1 MPQFRLSDNI
11 SLKNK
16 EYPVSELTQSLVK
29 LEPKKILEFFFS
41 QNITGIARVRRIRL
55 LKDVLFP
62 YVVKTRQKLQS
73 LASELN
79 YRLSWFRIYS
89 EYELENLLIYFNSK
103 ALNRQYLDELWC
115 LFLNVMKENNVPDAD
130 ILKLVKQ
137 AEKST
142 YEPLKAIHEFNKGIW
157 PLFKDP
163 INVLDGLT
171 PEEFRP
177 VLFNSSTVKE
187 IRELGKKYDV
197 NVPFRLR
204 KKQFIENII
213 EELKKR
219 NEFDLD
225 VEKQINEKNVIQLER
240 FCIDRKIPISSELK
254 KEEII
259 EYILSHAAQTKG
271 SYFVP
276 EDHLGYELTLEEVT
290 KNQEV
295 DTNTPELTTREF
307 DSSEIQFKEYV
318 PVNFDEVEINDSD
331 LTISDFDQEPE
342 TEIVEKTTEVPEEP
356 TAEIIEEEVIA
367 EPTPEVV
374 EEQVVEQPITEI
386 IEEQV
391 SKDPQTEVVQ
401 EFVVA
406 EHTPEVAEEQ
416 TVEQPITEVMEEQV
430 SKDPQTE
437 VVQEFDVAEH
447 TPEVVSDTLKET
459 ILVDNEDTLKAVE
472 PTVIVEDSNLTD
484 LTELTTEPTMPEEVV
499 LKEQSEYSGDLME
512 LENKNQTTEVSKT
525 NIADSK
531 NAVESLSSDKNISE
545 THTKTEN
552 EIHNITRNITTN
564 YITNTK
570 NNTSGN
576 VVSTDG
582 AIAEMACCCQCCGNT
597 KHSDHEFN
605 NMVINGGYF
614 DSNAKAKEADEK
626 EAYKVFSLKERE
638 ANKPRAIE
646 NQAVLPVGYYVQ
658 PQQVDDRGWFNR
670 LLAFLVFLGLLIAT
684 VSFILLYFDVLKL

>member
-11 SLKNK
+11 TLKNK
-16 EYPVSELTQSLVK
+16 EYPVSELTQSLAK

-142 YEPLKAIHEFNKGIW
+142 YEPVKAIHEFNKGIW

-163 INVLDGLT
+163 ENVLDGLT

-204 KKQFIENII
+204 KKQFIENIV

-225 VEKQINEKNVIQLER
+225 VEKEIEAKNVIQLER

-276 EDHLGYELTLEEVT
+276 EDHLGYELTLDEVT

-295 DTNTPELTTREF
+295 DTDAPELTTRQFE
-307 DSSEIQFKEYV
+307 SSEIQFKEYV
-318 PVNFDEVEINDSD
+318 PINFDEVDVNNSD
-331 LTISDFDQEPE
+331 LTISNFDEEEPE
-342 TEIVEKTTEVPEEP
+342 TEVLETVS
-356 TAEIIEEEVIA
+356 
-367 EPTPEVV
+367 EVV
-374 EEQVVEQPITEI
+374 EEPTTTEVIEEKVKEEPVFEITEKQI
-386 IEEQV
+386 SAQ
-391 SKDPQTEVVQ
+391 PQTETVEEVLVV
-401 EFVVA
+401 EPTA
-406 EHTPEVAEEQ
+406 TEVNETAEE
-416 TVEQPITEVMEEQV
+416 TSV
-430 SKDPQTE
+430 SEP
-437 VVQEFDVAEH
+437 
-447 TPEVVSDTLKET
+447 KET
-459 ILVDNEDTLKAVE
+459 ANETTEPLTDSVDSTTQEITKVVE
-472 PTVIVEDSNLTD
+472 PTVIEEDSNLTEFA
-484 LTELTTEPTMPEEVV
+484 ELTTEPTMPEEVV
-499 LKEQSEYSGDLME
+499 LKDGEENSSDLVEGEIQDMEASGSDKVITDV
-512 LENKNQTTEVSKT
+512 NNV
-525 NIADSK
+525 N
-531 NAVESLSSDKNISE
+531 ESFNSDKNISE

-570 NNTSGN
+570 NNT
-576 VVSTDG
+576 DG
-582 AIAEMACCCQCCGNT
+582 KVYTEYSESAVANMGCCCQCCKT
-597 KHSDHEFN
+597 KYSDHEFH

-614 DSNAKAKEADEK
+614 DSNQKALEADEK
-626 EAYKVFSLKERE
+626 EAYKVFSLAEKE
-638 ANKPRAIE
+638 AKKPRAIE
-646 NQAVLPVGYYVQ
+646 NQAVLPAGYYVQ
-658 PQQVDDRGWFNR
+658 PQQVEDRGWFNR

>member
-11 SLKNK
+11 VLKNK
-16 EYPVSELTQSLVK
+16 EYPVSELTQSLAK

-55 LKDVLFP
+55 LKGVLFP

-115 LFLNVMKENNVPDAD
+115 LFLNVMKENNVPDSD

-142 YEPLKAIHEFNKGIW
+142 YEPAKAIHEFNKGIW

-163 INVLDGLT
+163 ENVLDGLT

-204 KKQFIENII
+204 KKQFIENIV

-225 VEKQINEKNVIQLER
+225 VEKEIEAKNVIQLER

-276 EDHLGYELTLEEVT
+276 EDHLGYELTLDEVT

-295 DTNTPELTTREF
+295 DADAPELTTRQF

-318 PVNFDEVEINDSD
+318 PVNFDEVDLSNSD
-331 LTISDFDQEPE
+331 LSISNFD
-342 TEIVEKTTEVPEEP
+342 EE
-356 TAEIIEEEVIA
+356 
-367 EPTPEVV
+367 
-374 EEQVVEQPITEI
+374 
-386 IEEQV
+386 
-391 SKDPQTEVVQ
+391 PQTEVLEKVEEVSAEPQ
-401 EFVVA
+401 TEVTEVVS
-406 EHTPEVAEEQ
+406 EVAEEP
-416 TVEQPITEVMEEQV
+416 TTTEVIEEVLVVEPTANEVKDNADETSV
-430 SKDPQTE
+430 SEPKDTKEETTE
-437 VVQEFDVAEH
+437 SL
-447 TPEVVSDTLKET
+447 SDSADSSTEEIT
-459 ILVDNEDTLKAVE
+459 KAVE
-472 PTVIVEDSNLTD
+472 PTVIEEDSNLTD
-484 LTELTTEPTMPEEVV
+484 LTEPTTEPTMPEEVI
-499 LKEQSEYSGDLME
+499 LKDGQENSSGLVEGEIQDME
-512 LENKNQTTEVSKT
+512 TNGSDKVISDVNNVSGSF
-525 NIADSK
+525 N
-531 NAVESLSSDKNISE
+531 SDKNVSE

-570 NNTSGN
+570 NNT
-576 VVSTDG
+576 DG
-582 AIAEMACCCQCCGNT
+582 KVYTTQYSENAVANMGCCCQCCGT
-597 KHSDHEFN
+597 KYSDHEFH

-614 DSNAKAKEADEK
+614 NSNQKVIEADEK
-626 EAYKVFSLKERE
+626 EAYKVFSLAEKE
-638 ANKPRAIE
+638 AKKPHAIE
-646 NQAVLPVGYYVQ
+646 NQAVLPVGYYIQ
-658 PQQVDDRGWFNR
+658 PQQVEDRGWFNR

>member
-11 SLKNK
+11 VLKNK
-16 EYPVSELTQSLVK
+16 EYPVSELTQSLAK

-115 LFLNVMKENNVPDAD
+115 LFLNVMKENNVPDSD

-142 YEPLKAIHEFNKGIW
+142 YEPVKAIHEFNKGIW

-163 INVLDGLT
+163 ENVLDGLT

-204 KKQFIENII
+204 KKQFIENIV

-225 VEKQINEKNVIQLER
+225 VEKEIEAKNVIQLER

-276 EDHLGYELTLEEVT
+276 EDHLGYELTLDEVT

-295 DTNTPELTTREF
+295 DADAPELTTRQF

-318 PVNFDEVEINDSD
+318 PVNFDEVDLNNSD
-331 LTISDFDQEPE
+331 LSISNFD
-342 TEIVEKTTEVPEEP
+342 EE
-356 TAEIIEEEVIA
+356 
-367 EPTPEVV
+367 
-374 EEQVVEQPITEI
+374 
-386 IEEQV
+386 
-391 SKDPQTEVVQ
+391 PQTEVL
-401 EFVVA
+401 E
-406 EHTPEVAEEQ
+406 
-416 TVEQPITEVMEEQV
+416 TVEEVKEEPSTVEVIEEVKEEPVFEIKEEEV
-430 SKDPQTE
+430 SAEPQTE
-437 VVQEFDVAEH
+437 V
-447 TPEVVSDTLKET
+447 TEVVSEVKEEPTTTEVIEEVLVVEPTANEVKDTAEETSVSEPKET
-459 ILVDNEDTLKAVE
+459 KEETTESLGDSADSSTEEITKAVE
-472 PTVIVEDSNLTD
+472 PTVIEEDSNLTD
-484 LTELTTEPTMPEEVV
+484 LTEPTTEPTMPEEII
-499 LKEQSEYSGDLME
+499 LKDGQENSSGLVEGEIQDMETNGSDKVISDVNNVSESF
-512 LENKNQTTEVSKT
+512 N
-525 NIADSK
+525 
-531 NAVESLSSDKNISE
+531 SDKNVSE

-570 NNTSGN
+570 NNT
-576 VVSTDG
+576 DG
-582 AIAEMACCCQCCGNT
+582 KVYTTQYSESAVANTGCCCQCCGT
-597 KHSDHEFN
+597 KYSDHEFH

-614 DSNAKAKEADEK
+614 NSNQKVIEADEK
-626 EAYKVFSLKERE
+626 EAYKVFSLAEKE
-638 ANKPRAIE
+638 AKKPRAIE
-646 NQAVLPVGYYVQ
+646 NQAVLPVGYYIQ
-658 PQQVDDRGWFNR
+658 PQQIEDRGWFNR

>member
-11 SLKNK
+11 LLKNK
-16 EYPVSELTQSLVK
+16 EYPVSELTQSLAK

-142 YEPLKAIHEFNKGIW
+142 YEPLKVIHEFNKGIW

-163 INVLDGLT
+163 VNVLDGLT

-219 NEFDLD
+219 NEFDQE

-295 DTNTPELTTREF
+295 GTNTPELTTREF

-331 LTISDFDQEPE
+331 LSISDFD
-342 TEIVEKTTEVPEEP
+342 EEP
-356 TAEIIEEEVIA
+356 VA
-367 EPTPEVV
+367 EVV
-374 EEQVVEQPITEI
+374 EETTEVSEEPITGIIEEVIQEPTVEVVQEQVVAQPISEVVEEVVEQPISEVV
-386 IEEQV
+386 EEVV
-391 SKDPQTEVVQ
+391 SEDPQTEVVQ
-401 EFVVA
+401 EFVD
-406 EHTPEVAEEQ
+406 
-416 TVEQPITEVMEEQV
+416 VEPAT
-430 SKDPQTE
+430 TE
-437 VVQEFDVAEH
+437 VVN
-447 TPEVVSDTLKET
+447 DTLKET
-459 ILVDNEDTLKAVE
+459 TAVENKDTLKAVE
-472 PTVIVEDSNLTD
+472 PTVIEEDSNLTD

-499 LKEQSEYSGDLME
+499 LKEQSEHSGDLME
-512 LENKNQTTEVSKT
+512 LENKNQVVEVSET
-525 NIADSK
+525 NIVDAK
-531 NAVESLSSDKNISE
+531 NAVESFNSDKNISE

-582 AIAEMACCCQCCGNT
+582 AITGMACCCQCCGNT

-614 DSNAKAKEADEK
+614 DSNQKAKEADEK

-646 NQAVLPVGYYVQ
+646 NQAVLPAGYYVQ
-658 PQQVDDRGWFNR
+658 PQQVEDRGWFNR

>member
-16 EYPVSELTQSLVK
+16 EYPVSELTQSLAK

-130 ILKLVKQ
+130 ILKLAKQ

-142 YEPLKAIHEFNKGIW
+142 YEPVKAIHEFNKGIW

-163 INVLDGLT
+163 ENVLDGLT

-204 KKQFIENII
+204 KKQFIENIV

-225 VEKQINEKNVIQLER
+225 VEKEIEAKNVIQLER

-276 EDHLGYELTLEEVT
+276 EDHLGYELTLDEVT

-295 DTNTPELTTREF
+295 NADSPELTNRQF

-318 PVNFDEVEINDSD
+318 PVNFDEVDLNSSD
-331 LTISDFDQEPE
+331 LTISNFDEEVPQTEVLETISEVAEEPL
-342 TEIVEKTTEVPEEP
+342 TTEV
-356 TAEIIEEEVIA
+356 IEEEVKE
-367 EPTPEVV
+367 EPVFEITEEQVITEPQTEVSKVVSEVV
-374 EEQVVEQPITEI
+374 EEPTITE
-386 IEEQV
+386 
-391 SKDPQTEVVQ
+391 EVIDEVL
-401 EFVVA
+401 VA
-406 EHTPEVAEEQ
+406 EPTATEIKETAEE
-416 TVEQPITEVMEEQV
+416 TTENLSGSLDTAAEE
-430 SKDPQTE
+430 T
-437 VVQEFDVAEH
+437 
-447 TPEVVSDTLKET
+447 T
-459 ILVDNEDTLKAVE
+459 KAVK
-472 PTVIVEDSNLTD
+472 PTVIEEDSNLT
-484 LTELTTEPTMPEEVV
+484 EFAEPTTEPTMPEEVV
-499 LKEQSEYSGDLME
+499 LKDGKENSSDLVEGEIQDMTTSSPESVITDVNNVSESF
-512 LENKNQTTEVSKT
+512 
-525 NIADSK
+525 
-531 NAVESLSSDKNISE
+531 SSDKNVSE

-570 NNTSGN
+570 NNTDGKVYTQYSEGAVAN
-576 VVSTDG
+576 VG
-582 AIAEMACCCQCCGNT
+582 CCCQCCKT
-597 KHSDHEFN
+597 KYSEHEFH

-614 DSNAKAKEADEK
+614 DSNQKAIEADEK
-626 EAYKVFSLKERE
+626 EAYKVFSLAEKE
-638 ANKPRAIE
+638 AKKPHAIE

-658 PQQVDDRGWFNR
+658 PQQVEDRGWFNR

>member
-16 EYPVSELTQSLVK
+16 EYPVSELTQSLAK

-130 ILKLVKQ
+130 ILKLAKQ

-142 YEPLKAIHEFNKGIW
+142 YEPVKAIHEFNKGIW

-163 INVLDGLT
+163 ENVLDGLT

-204 KKQFIENII
+204 KKQFIENIV

-225 VEKQINEKNVIQLER
+225 VEKEIEAKNVIQLER

-276 EDHLGYELTLEEVT
+276 EDHLGYELTLDEVT

-295 DTNTPELTTREF
+295 NADSPELTTRQF

-318 PVNFDEVEINDSD
+318 PVNFDEVDLNNSD
-331 LTISDFDQEPE
+331 LTISNFD
-342 TEIVEKTTEVPEEP
+342 
-356 TAEIIEEEVIA
+356 EEV
-367 EPTPEVV
+367 
-374 EEQVVEQPITEI
+374 
-386 IEEQV
+386 
-391 SKDPQTEVVQ
+391 PQTEVLETVS
-401 EFVVA
+401 
-406 EHTPEVAEEQ
+406 EVAEEPS
-416 TVEQPITEVMEEQV
+416 TTEVIEEV
-430 SKDPQTE
+430 L
-437 VVQEFDVAEH
+437 VAEP
-447 TPEVVSDTLKET
+447 TATEIKET
-459 ILVDNEDTLKAVE
+459 AEETAENLSGPVDTAAEETAKAVE
-472 PTVIVEDSNLTD
+472 PTVIEEDSNLT
-484 LTELTTEPTMPEEVV
+484 EFAEPTTEPTMPEEVV
-499 LKEQSEYSGDLME
+499 LKDGKENSSDLVEGEIQDMTTSGPESVITDVNNVSESF
-512 LENKNQTTEVSKT
+512 
-525 NIADSK
+525 
-531 NAVESLSSDKNISE
+531 SSDKNVSE

-570 NNTSGN
+570 NNTDGKVYTQYSEGAVAN
-576 VVSTDG
+576 VG
-582 AIAEMACCCQCCGNT
+582 CCCQCGKT
-597 KHSDHEFN
+597 KYSDHEFH

-614 DSNAKAKEADEK
+614 DSNQKAIEADEK
-626 EAYKVFSLKERE
+626 EAYKVFSLTEKE
-638 ANKPRAIE
+638 AKKPRAIE

-658 PQQVDDRGWFNR
+658 PQQVEDRGWFNR

>member
-11 SLKNK
+11 TLKNK
-16 EYPVSELTQSLVK
+16 EYPVSELTQSLAK

-115 LFLNVMKENNVPDAD
+115 WFLNVMKENNVPDAD

-137 AEKST
+137 AEKSA
-142 YEPLKAIHEFNKGIW
+142 YEPVKAIHEFNKGIW

-163 INVLDGLT
+163 ENVLDGLT

-204 KKQFIENII
+204 KKQFIENIV

-225 VEKQINEKNVIQLER
+225 VEKEIESKNVIQLER
-240 FCIDRKIPISSELK
+240 FCIERKIPISSELK

-276 EDHLGYELTLEEVT
+276 EDHLGYELTLDEVT

-295 DTNTPELTTREF
+295 NADSPELTTRQF

-318 PVNFDEVEINDSD
+318 PVNFDEVDLNNSD
-331 LTISDFDQEPE
+331 LTISNFDEEEPQTEVLE
-342 TEIVEKTTEVPEEP
+342 TVSEVAEEPSTTEV
-356 TAEIIEEEVIA
+356 IEEEVKK
-367 EPTPEVV
+367 EPVFEIT
-374 EEQVVEQPITEI
+374 EEQVTE
-386 IEEQV
+386 E
-391 SKDPQTEVVQ
+391 PQTEVLETVSK
-401 EFVVA
+401 VA
-406 EHTPEVAEEQ
+406 EDPTTTEVIEEVLVAEP
-416 TVEQPITEVMEEQV
+416 TATEI
-430 SKDPQTE
+430 
-437 VVQEFDVAEH
+437 
-447 TPEVVSDTLKET
+447 KET
-459 ILVDNEDTLKAVE
+459 AEETTEHLSDSVDTAAEETTKAVE
-472 PTVIVEDSNLTD
+472 PTVIEEDSNLT
-484 LTELTTEPTMPEEVV
+484 EFAEPTTEPTMPEEVV
-499 LKEQSEYSGDLME
+499 LKDGKVNSSDLVEGEIQDMATSSSENAISDV
-512 LENKNQTTEVSKT
+512 NNVTESF
-525 NIADSK
+525 
-531 NAVESLSSDKNISE
+531 SSDKNVSE

-570 NNTSGN
+570 NNTDGKVYTQYSKDAVAN
-576 VVSTDG
+576 VG
-582 AIAEMACCCQCCGNT
+582 CCCQCGKT
-597 KHSDHEFN
+597 KYSDHEFH

-614 DSNAKAKEADEK
+614 DSNQKAIEADEK
-626 EAYKVFSLKERE
+626 EAYKVFSLAEKE
-638 ANKPRAIE
+638 AKKPRGIE
-646 NQAVLPVGYYVQ
+646 NRAVLPVGYYVQ
-658 PQQVDDRGWFNR
+658 PQQVEDRGWFNR

>member
-16 EYPVSELTQSLVK
+16 EYPVSELTQSLAK

-142 YEPLKAIHEFNKGIW
+142 YEPVKAIHEFNKGIW

-163 INVLDGLT
+163 ENVLDGLT

-187 IRELGKKYDV
+187 IRELGKKYEV

-204 KKQFIENII
+204 KKQFIENIV

-225 VEKQINEKNVIQLER
+225 VEKEIEAKNVIQLER

-276 EDHLGYELTLEEVT
+276 EDHLGYELTLDEVT

-295 DTNTPELTTREF
+295 DTDAPELTTRQF

-318 PVNFDEVEINDSD
+318 PVNFDEVDINNSD
-331 LTISDFDQEPE
+331 LTISNFDEEEPE
-342 TEIVEKTTEVPEEP
+342 TEVLETVSEVVEEPTTTEV
-356 TAEIIEEEVIA
+356 IEEEVKE
-367 EPTPEVV
+367 EPVFE
-374 EEQVVEQPITEI
+374 IT
-386 IEEQV
+386 EEQV
-391 SKDPQTEVVQ
+391 SAEPQTE
-401 EFVVA
+401 
-406 EHTPEVAEEQ
+406 
-416 TVEQPITEVMEEQV
+416 TVEEV
-430 SKDPQTE
+430 
-437 VVQEFDVAEH
+437 
-447 TPEVVSDTLKET
+447 
-459 ILVDNEDTLKAVE
+459 LVVE
-472 PTVIVEDSNLTD
+472 PTATEVNETAEETSVSEPKETANETSEPLTDSVDSTTQEITKAAESTVIEEDSNLT
-484 LTELTTEPTMPEEVV
+484 EFAEPTTEPTMPEEVV
-499 LKEQSEYSGDLME
+499 LKDGEENSSDLVEGEIQDMEASGSDKVITDV
-512 LENKNQTTEVSKT
+512 NNV
-525 NIADSK
+525 A
-531 NAVESLSSDKNISE
+531 ESFNSDKNVSE

-570 NNTSGN
+570 NNT
-576 VVSTDG
+576 DG
-582 AIAEMACCCQCCGNT
+582 KVYTEYSQGAAANMGCCCQCCKT
-597 KHSDHEFN
+597 KHSDHEYH

-614 DSNAKAKEADEK
+614 DSNQKALEADEK
-626 EAYKVFSLKERE
+626 EAYKVFSLAEKE
-638 ANKPRAIE
+638 AKKPRAIE

-658 PQQVDDRGWFNR
+658 PQQVEDRGWFNR

>member
-16 EYPVSELTQSLVK
+16 EYPVSELTQSLAK

-115 LFLNVMKENNVPDAD
+115 LFLNVMKESNVPDAD

-157 PLFKDP
+157 SLFKDP
-163 INVLDGLT
+163 VNVLDGLT

-219 NEFDLD
+219 NEFDQD

-342 TEIVEKTTEVPEEP
+342 TEIVKETTEVAEE
-356 TAEIIEEEVIA
+356 
-367 EPTPEVV
+367 
-374 EEQVVEQPITEI
+374 PITEI
-386 IEEQV
+386 IEEVIEEPTVEVVQEQVVAQPISEVVEEVVEQPISEVMEEQV
-391 SKDPQTEVVQ
+391 SEDPQTEVVQ
-401 EFVVA
+401 EFATV
-406 EHTPEVAEEQ
+406 EPTTTEVASAILNETT
-416 TVEQPITEVMEEQV
+416 TVEN
-430 SKDPQTE
+430 K
-437 VVQEFDVAEH
+437 
-447 TPEVVSDTLKET
+447 DTLK
-459 ILVDNEDTLKAVE
+459 VVE
-472 PTVIVEDSNLTD
+472 PTVIEEDSNLTD

-499 LKEQSEYSGDLME
+499 LKEQSEHSGDLME
-512 LENKNQTTEVSKT
+512 LENKNQLAEVSDT
-525 NIADSK
+525 NIVDAK
-531 NAVESLSSDKNISE
+531 NAVESFNSDKNISE

-582 AIAEMACCCQCCGNT
+582 AITGMTCCCQCCGNT
-597 KHSDHEFN
+597 KHSNHEFN

-614 DSNAKAKEADEK
+614 DSNKKVKEADEK

-638 ANKPRAIE
+638 AKKPRAIE
-646 NQAVLPVGYYVQ
+646 NQAVLPAGYYVQ

>member
-16 EYPVSELTQSLVK
+16 EYPVSELTQSLAK

-142 YEPLKAIHEFNKGIW
+142 YEPVKAIHEFNKGIW

-163 INVLDGLT
+163 ENVLDGLT

-204 KKQFIENII
+204 KKQFIENIV

-225 VEKQINEKNVIQLER
+225 VEKEIEAKNVIQLER

-276 EDHLGYELTLEEVT
+276 EDHLGYELTLDEVT

-295 DTNTPELTTREF
+295 DTDAPELTTRQF

-318 PVNFDEVEINDSD
+318 PVNFDEVDINNSD
-331 LTISDFDQEPE
+331 LTISNFDEEEPE
-342 TEIVEKTTEVPEEP
+342 TEVLETVSEVVEEPTTTEV
-356 TAEIIEEEVIA
+356 IEEEVKE
-367 EPTPEVV
+367 EPVFE
-374 EEQVVEQPITEI
+374 IT
-386 IEEQV
+386 EEQV
-391 SKDPQTEVVQ
+391 SAEPQTE
-401 EFVVA
+401 
-406 EHTPEVAEEQ
+406 
-416 TVEQPITEVMEEQV
+416 TVEEV
-430 SKDPQTE
+430 
-437 VVQEFDVAEH
+437 
-447 TPEVVSDTLKET
+447 
-459 ILVDNEDTLKAVE
+459 LVVE
-472 PTVIVEDSNLTD
+472 PTATEVNVTAEETSVSEPKETPNETTEPLTDSVDSTTQEITKVVEPTLIEEDSNLT
-484 LTELTTEPTMPEEVV
+484 EFAEPTTEPTMPEEVV
-499 LKEQSEYSGDLME
+499 LKDSEENSSDLVEGEIQDMEASGSDKVITDV
-512 LENKNQTTEVSKT
+512 NNVS
-525 NIADSK
+525 
-531 NAVESLSSDKNISE
+531 ESFNSDKNISE

-570 NNTSGN
+570 NNTDGKVYTEYSQ
-576 VVSTDG
+576 STVANMG
-582 AIAEMACCCQCCGNT
+582 CCCQCCKT
-597 KHSDHEFN
+597 KYSDHEFH

-614 DSNAKAKEADEK
+614 DSNQKALEADEK
-626 EAYKVFSLKERE
+626 EAYKVFSLAEKE
-638 ANKPRAIE
+638 AKKPRAIE

-658 PQQVDDRGWFNR
+658 PQQVEDRGWFNR

>member
-16 EYPVSELTQSLVK
+16 EYPVSELTQSLAK

-130 ILKLVKQ
+130 ILKLTKQ
-137 AEKST
+137 AEKSN
-142 YEPLKAIHEFNKGIW
+142 YEPVKSIHEFNKGIW

-163 INVLDGLT
+163 ENVLDGLT

-204 KKQFIENII
+204 KKQFIENIV

-225 VEKQINEKNVIQLER
+225 VEKEIEAKNVIQLER

-276 EDHLGYELTLEEVT
+276 EDHLGYELTLDEVT

-295 DTNTPELTTREF
+295 NADSPELTTRQF

-318 PVNFDEVEINDSD
+318 PVNFDEVDLNNSD
-331 LTISDFDQEPE
+331 LTISNFDEEVPQTEVLETVSEVAEEPS
-342 TEIVEKTTEVPEEP
+342 TTEV
-356 TAEIIEEEVIA
+356 IEEEVKD
-367 EPTPEVV
+367 EPVFEITEEQVTEEPQTEVLETVSEVV
-374 EEQVVEQPITEI
+374 EEPTTTEVIEEVLVAEPTVTEI
-386 IEEQV
+386 KE
-391 SKDPQTEVVQ
+391 T
-401 EFVVA
+401 
-406 EHTPEVAEEQ
+406 AEE
-416 TVEQPITEVMEEQV
+416 TTKNLSGSVDTAAEE
-430 SKDPQTE
+430 T
-437 VVQEFDVAEH
+437 
-447 TPEVVSDTLKET
+447 T
-459 ILVDNEDTLKAVE
+459 KAVE
-472 PTVIVEDSNLTD
+472 PTVIEEDSNLA
-484 LTELTTEPTMPEEVV
+484 EFVEPTTEPTMPEEVV
-499 LKEQSEYSGDLME
+499 LKDGKENSSDLVEGEIQDMTTSSPESVITDVNNVSESF
-512 LENKNQTTEVSKT
+512 
-525 NIADSK
+525 
-531 NAVESLSSDKNISE
+531 SSDKNVSE

-570 NNTSGN
+570 NNTDGKVYAQYSEGAVAN
-576 VVSTDG
+576 VG
-582 AIAEMACCCQCCGNT
+582 CCCQCGKT
-597 KHSDHEFN
+597 KYSDHEFH

-614 DSNAKAKEADEK
+614 DSNQKAIEADEK
-626 EAYKVFSLKERE
+626 EAYKVFSLAEKE
-638 ANKPRAIE
+638 AKKPRAIE

-658 PQQVDDRGWFNR
+658 PQQVEDRGWFNR

>member
-16 EYPVSELTQSLVK
+16 EYPVSELTQSLAK

-130 ILKLVKQ
+130 ILKLAKQ

-142 YEPLKAIHEFNKGIW
+142 YEPVKAIHEFNKGIW

-163 INVLDGLT
+163 ENVLDGLT

-204 KKQFIENII
+204 KKQFIENIV

-225 VEKQINEKNVIQLER
+225 VEKEIEAKNVIQLER

-276 EDHLGYELTLEEVT
+276 EDHLGYELTLDEVT

-295 DTNTPELTTREF
+295 DTDAPELTTRQF

-318 PVNFDEVEINDSD
+318 PVNFDEVDLNNSD
-331 LTISDFDQEPE
+331 LTISNFDEEEPQTEVLE
-342 TEIVEKTTEVPEEP
+342 TVSKVAEEPSTTEV
-356 TAEIIEEEVIA
+356 IEEEVKE
-367 EPTPEVV
+367 EPVFEIT
-374 EEQVVEQPITEI
+374 EEQVTE
-386 IEEQV
+386 E
-391 SKDPQTEVVQ
+391 PQTEVLETVS
-401 EFVVA
+401 EVVEDPTTTEVIEEVLVA
-406 EHTPEVAEEQ
+406 EPTATEIKETAEE
-416 TVEQPITEVMEEQV
+416 TTENLSGSLDTAAEE
-430 SKDPQTE
+430 T
-437 VVQEFDVAEH
+437 
-447 TPEVVSDTLKET
+447 T
-459 ILVDNEDTLKAVE
+459 KAVE
-472 PTVIVEDSNLTD
+472 PTVIEEDSNLA
-484 LTELTTEPTMPEEVV
+484 EFAEPTTEPTMPEEVV
-499 LKEQSEYSGDLME
+499 LKDGKENSSDLVEGEIQDMTTSSPESVITDVNNVSESF
-512 LENKNQTTEVSKT
+512 
-525 NIADSK
+525 
-531 NAVESLSSDKNISE
+531 SSDKNVSE

-570 NNTSGN
+570 NNTDGKVYTQYSEGAVPN
-576 VVSTDG
+576 VG
-582 AIAEMACCCQCCGNT
+582 CCCQCGKT
-597 KHSDHEFN
+597 KYSDHEFH

-614 DSNAKAKEADEK
+614 DSNQKALEADEK
-626 EAYKVFSLKERE
+626 EAYRVFSLAEKE
-638 ANKPRAIE
+638 AKKPRAIE

-658 PQQVDDRGWFNR
+658 PQQVEDRGWFNR

>member
-16 EYPVSELTQSLVK
+16 EYPVSELTQSLAK

-130 ILKLVKQ
+130 ILKLAKQ

-142 YEPLKAIHEFNKGIW
+142 YEPVKAIHEFNKGIW

-163 INVLDGLT
+163 ENVLDGLT

-177 VLFNSSTVKE
+177 VLYNSSTVKE

-204 KKQFIENII
+204 KKQFIENIV

-225 VEKQINEKNVIQLER
+225 VEKEIEAKNVIQLER

-271 SYFVP
+271 LYFVP
-276 EDHLGYELTLEEVT
+276 EDHLGYELTLNEVT

-295 DTNTPELTTREF
+295 NADSPELTTRQF

-318 PVNFDEVEINDSD
+318 PVNFDEVDLNNSD
-331 LTISDFDQEPE
+331 LTISNFDEEVPQTEVLETVSEVAEEPS
-342 TEIVEKTTEVPEEP
+342 TTEV
-356 TAEIIEEEVIA
+356 IEEEVKE
-367 EPTPEVV
+367 EPVFEIT
-374 EEQVVEQPITEI
+374 EEQVTE
-386 IEEQV
+386 E
-391 SKDPQTEVVQ
+391 PQTEVLETVS
-401 EFVVA
+401 EVTEEPTTAEVIEEVLVA
-406 EHTPEVAEEQ
+406 EPTATEIKETAEE
-416 TVEQPITEVMEEQV
+416 TTENLSGSLDTAAEE
-430 SKDPQTE
+430 T
-437 VVQEFDVAEH
+437 
-447 TPEVVSDTLKET
+447 T
-459 ILVDNEDTLKAVE
+459 KAVE
-472 PTVIVEDSNLTD
+472 PTVIEEDSNLT
-484 LTELTTEPTMPEEVV
+484 EFAEPTTEPTMPEEVV
-499 LKEQSEYSGDLME
+499 LKDAKENSSDLVEGEIQDMTTSSPESVITDVNNVSESF
-512 LENKNQTTEVSKT
+512 
-525 NIADSK
+525 
-531 NAVESLSSDKNISE
+531 SSDKNVSE

-570 NNTSGN
+570 NNT
-576 VVSTDG
+576 DG
-582 AIAEMACCCQCCGNT
+582 KVYTQYSEGAVANEGCCCQCGKT
-597 KHSDHEFN
+597 KYSDHEFH

-614 DSNAKAKEADEK
+614 DSNQKAIEADEK
-626 EAYKVFSLKERE
+626 EAYKVFSLAEKE
-638 ANKPRAIE
+638 AKKPRAIE

-658 PQQVDDRGWFNR
+658 PQQVEDRGWFNR